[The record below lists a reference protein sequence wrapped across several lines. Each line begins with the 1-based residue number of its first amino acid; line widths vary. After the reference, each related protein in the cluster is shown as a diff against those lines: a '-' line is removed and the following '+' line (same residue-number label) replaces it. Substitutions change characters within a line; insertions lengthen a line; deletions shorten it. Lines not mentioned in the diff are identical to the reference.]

1 MSWEVF
7 HRGGPDVYCYSA
19 TIEAAHLL
27 RCCNQHP
34 TDFTGFVYRPSPQ
47 TVVVLEKWISDVDML
62 EIQFVWL
69 HGSISSASERVS
81 LQLCQFS
88 GVHTIRLFDLRG
100 TSFLLPAP
108 CPLLAK
114 ACQDPGHG
122 PTFSYAGSAKVIEVC
137 G

>member
-1 MSWEVF
+1 MQ
-7 HRGGPDVYCYSA
+7 GGFSPWRSDVYCYSA

-34 TDFTGFVYRPSPQ
+34 TDFTVFVSRPSPQ
-47 TVVVLEKWISDVDML
+47 TVVILEKWISDVDML
-62 EIQFVWL
+62 EMQFVWL
-69 HGSISSASERVS
+69 PGSISSASETVS

-108 CPLLAK
+108 YPLLAK

-122 PTFSYAGSAKVIEVC
+122 PAGEDAGSARLIEVC